1 MFHSLLLSSRK
12 EKSALETDLRTLIK
26 KAENVSE
33 LLRCTPVSRVFSAK
47 GNKYWS
53 RFTDAINAS
62 GMQRGRSWENSLK
75 VCACVP
81 FCTLVM
87 ISVEGRTERGK
98 PLEQRQ
104 AEKLAELLK
113 VANIEWYIK

>member
-62 GMQRGRSWENSLK
+62 GCKGGDL
-75 VCACVP
+75 
-81 FCTLVM
+81 
-87 ISVEGRTERGK
+87 GK
-98 PLEQRQ
+98 IHSKS
-104 AEKLAELLK
+104 ALASNF
-113 VANIEWYIK
+113 APW